1 MYFKPS
7 TNVEVFNQ
15 NNQLNTFKGCDYH
28 GSNSAKSAK
37 CIKIATKALPPILAN
52 LFNVCFKLGALFQA

>member
-15 NNQLNTFKGCDYH
+15 NNRLNTFNGCDYV
-28 GSNSAKSAK
+28 SNSAK
-37 CIKIATKALPPILAN
+37 
-52 LFNVCFKLGALFQA
+52 F